1 MSNVFDNPTFKEMK
15 ENLSEEDKKKYE
27 KIGESMYNSIDYNS
41 GKILDKNSYDMTLV
55 LKYILEGLKSGLSVE
70 DLTENEVAILI
81 NAFGENW
88 EDKFSFS
95 SK

>member
-1 MSNVFDNPTFKEMK
+1 MSNVFDNPSFKEMK

-70 DLTENEVAILI
+70 DLSDDEVAILI

>member
-15 ENLSEEDKKKYE
+15 ENLSEKDKKKYE
-27 KIGESMYNSIDYNS
+27 KIGESMYNSIDYKS
-41 GKILDKNSYDMTLV
+41 GEILDKNSYDMSLV
-55 LKYILEGLKSGLSVE
+55 IKYILEGLKSGLSVE

-81 NAFGENW
+81 NAFGPDW

>member
-1 MSNVFDNPTFKEMK
+1 MSNVFDNPTFNELK

-27 KIGESMYNSIDYNS
+27 KIGESMYNSIDYES
-41 GKILDKNSYDMTLV
+41 GEILDKNSYDMTLV
-55 LKYILEGLKSGLSVE
+55 IKYILEGLKSGLSVDDLSE
-70 DLTENEVAILI
+70 DEVAILI
-81 NAFGENW
+81 NAFGADW